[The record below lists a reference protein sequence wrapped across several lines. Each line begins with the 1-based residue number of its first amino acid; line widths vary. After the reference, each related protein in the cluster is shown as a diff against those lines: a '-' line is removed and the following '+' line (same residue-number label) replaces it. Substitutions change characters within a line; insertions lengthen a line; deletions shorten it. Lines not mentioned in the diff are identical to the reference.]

1 LNTLVIH
8 GAGFVGSALYLGFQG
23 GMKEWK
29 FKVYDKDKENS
40 LLYKTC
46 PSANF
51 VDREEALCTG
61 DIHFVCVPTPM
72 NPDGSPNTSIVEDV
86 IRSISELNAI
96 GCDIVIKSTV
106 PPGFTKNWANI
117 HPRLFFNPEFLT
129 EANYIED
136 FTSLQYQFLGNPGS
150 LRSKLLKKLYVDGAK
165 ERGVLGGKGILEID
179 STEAEMI
186 KITRNCYLATR
197 LSFFNEIKQV
207 CDKLGVNYDSMRF
220 KAGMD
225 ERIGVHYSK
234 VPGPDGKLGW
244 SLSCLPKDLNDF
256 IYLAK
261 SLGVDPKVAIGVWE
275 KNLEVRPERDWENMS
290 KAVTKS

>member
-23 GMKEWK
+23 GMKEWT
-29 FKVYDKDKENS
+29 FKVYDRDRENS

-46 PSANF
+46 PSAKF
-51 VDREEALCTG
+51 VDFKEAMETG

-72 NPDGSPNTSIVEDV
+72 NQDGSPNTKIVEEV
-86 IRSISELNAI
+86 VQTISAH
-96 GCDIVIKSTV
+96 GSDRDIVIKSTV
-106 PPGFTKNWANI
+106 PPGFTKRMQKI
-117 HPRLFFNPEFLT
+117 HERVFFNPEFLT

-136 FTSLQYQFLGNPGS
+136 FVDLQYQFFGNPGQN
-150 LRSKLLKKLYVDGAK
+150 RSKLLKKLYVDGAK
-165 ERGVLGGKGILEID
+165 ERSVLGGKGILEID

-186 KITRNCYLATR
+186 KLTRNCYLATR

-207 CDKLGVNYDSMRF
+207 CDALGVNYDSMRF

-225 ERIGVHYSK
+225 DRIGIHYSK
-234 VPGPDGKLGW
+234 VPGPDGKPGW

-256 IYLAK
+256 IHLAK
-261 SLGVDPKVAIGVWE
+261 SLGIDPKVTSGVWE